1 MVESV
6 KFQKSFLQ
14 EKIENF
20 DERAERFRKYKHKTR
35 CDFTEKIFSICRT
48 KATSDNHAI
57 EIVEGLHS
65 KREHSLHEN
74 KCLQRITGSALS

>member
-6 KFQKSFLQ
+6 KFPKSFLQ

-20 DERAERFRKYKHKTR
+20 DECAENFRKSKQKNR
-35 CDFTEKIFSICRT
+35 CNFTEKILGICRT